1 MQCEMCGS
9 TGELF
14 RANVEGAVI
23 TVCEKCAKY
32 GKILEKAKPP
42 APAAI
47 SKAAEERIARQQKIE
62 TETIF
67 MISPDYPTKIKSM
80 REKLGLKQ
88 DELAK
93 KLNER
98 ESSIHKLE
106 TGEMEPNIA
115 LARKLEKFFGIKLV
129 EEHHEENQ
137 PLPKLKEGEVTLG
150 DFARIKKR

>member
-1 MQCEMCGS
+1 MQCEMCGA
-9 TGELF
+9 TGEMF
-14 RANVEGAVI
+14 RTNVEGAVI
-23 TVCEKCAKY
+23 TVCGKCARF
-32 GKILEKAKPP
+32 GKIIEKARP
-42 APAAI
+42 APAMPT
-47 SKAAEERIARQQKIE
+47 KAEVVRRERMKKVE

-67 MISPDYPTKIKSM
+67 MIVPDYSNKIKSM

-106 TGEMEPNIA
+106 TGEMEPNIP

-129 EEHHEENQ
+129 EEHKEESD
-137 PLPKLKEGEVTLG
+137 PLPKVRDGEVTLG

>member
-9 TGELF
+9 TSELF
-14 RANVEGAVI
+14 RANIEGATM

-32 GKILEKAKPP
+32 GKILEKAKA
-42 APAAI
+42 APAAPT
-47 SKAAEERIARQQKIE
+47 KAEVERQLVRQKIE

-106 TGEMEPNIA
+106 TGEIEPNIA

-129 EEHHEENQ
+129 EEHQEEAK
-137 PLPKLKEGEVTLG
+137 PLPLGKPGEVTLG

>member
-9 TGELF
+9 GGELF
-14 RANVEGAVI
+14 KANIEGA
-23 TVCEKCAKY
+23 TMNVCERCARY
-32 GKILEKAKPP
+32 GKILEKVRPAPP
-42 APAAI
+42 APT
-47 SKAAEERIARQQKIE
+47 KAAVERRIIRQKVE

-67 MISPDYPTKIKSM
+67 MIAPDYPSKIKSM
-80 REKLGLKQ
+80 REKMGLKQ
-88 DELAK
+88 EELAK

-115 LARKLEKFFGIKLV
+115 LARKLEKFFNIRLV
-129 EEHHEENQ
+129 EEHQEEAK
-137 PLPKLKEGEVTLG
+137 PLPKVRDGEAKLG